1 MWSSEAGRRLRPG
14 RTRRRLLTLL
24 TATLVMAGCGFQ
36 RRQPPSLRFR
46 SIVLVGFSP
55 DSPLRAELAR
65 QLGEQVQLV
74 DSPERADVVLKAL
87 ADREDTTAVAQTAF
101 AQVREV
107 QLLRTFGFRATARD
121 GTELVPATQQQLT
134 RNMTFSE
141 SAVLAKDAEAREIY
155 RAMDVDIANQ
165 VLRRLAAVL
174 R

>member
-1 MWSSEAGRRLRPG
+1 MSSSETGAGPDL
-14 RTRRRLLTLL
+14 TFAMRRRCLLSA
-24 TATLVMAGCGFQ
+24 ATLALAGCGFQ
-36 RRQPPSLRFR
+36 RRQPPTLRFR
-46 SIVLVGFSP
+46 SIALVGFSP

-65 QLGEQVQLV
+65 QLGAQVQLL
-74 DSPERADVVLKAL
+74 DNPAQADVVLLAL

-107 QLLRTFGFRATARD
+107 QLLRTFGFRASARD
-121 GTELVPATQQQLT
+121 GTELVPATQQQLA
-134 RNMTFSE
+134 RNMTYSE

-165 VLRRLAAVL
+165 VLRRLAALL